1 MPALGRVNDILADHR
16 CPAHRPPDLDAAGLE
31 GARVGVTDIMGD
43 PVARKRGR
51 RRKLRE
57 LIAIAVIKSRKVIA
71 QHGIGDTAVDIKSAA
86 VHGAAAMVVMGLIVL
101 YDHPPRIPGPDTHGA
116 A

>member
-1 MPALGRVNDILADHR
+1 MHALRRVNDILADHR
-16 CPAHRPPDLDAAGLE
+16 FPAHRPPNIEAAGLE
-31 GARVGVTDIMGD
+31 GARVGVTDIMVD
-43 PVARKRGR
+43 PVAGKR
-51 RRKLRE
+51 RRIRKLCE
-57 LIAIAVIKSRKVIA
+57 LIAIAVIKSRKVIS